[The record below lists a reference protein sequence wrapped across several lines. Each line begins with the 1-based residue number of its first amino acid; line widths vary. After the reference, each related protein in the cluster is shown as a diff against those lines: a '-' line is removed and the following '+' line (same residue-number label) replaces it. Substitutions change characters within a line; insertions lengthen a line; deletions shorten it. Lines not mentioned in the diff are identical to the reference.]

1 MISRG
6 QMPFQISKPPEEMT
20 NGKKGKNKKGRVL
33 SQGQKSVQG
42 LALGVRKRGAVQ
54 MPKGRGRKLGKLF

>member
-20 NGKKGKNKKGRVL
+20 NGKKGKNKKGSRAGSHPSGDDSFVVRVRAKAL
-33 SQGQKSVQG
+33 RRPGGG
-42 LALGVRKRGAVQ
+42 LGFL
-54 MPKGRGRKLGKLF
+54 KLG

>member
-1 MISRG
+1 
-6 QMPFQISKPPEEMT
+6 MT
-20 NGKKGKNKKGRVL
+20 NGKKNKNKKGRVL